1 VSCWPAFVAAFVL
14 LFPPIAWAG
23 QGPPPLAEPP
33 AATATPASEPL
44 PFTFDGPPAPV
55 APATIARDESGRATV
70 RAVRLTAP
78 LHLDGALDEA
88 VYTNVPPITDFI
100 QVEPE
105 EGAPATEK
113 TDVWV
118 TFDNTYVYVSFR
130 CFESDPAR
138 LVANEMRRDGNS
150 LWQGNDI
157 VGFTFDTF
165 YDRRNLVQFIVNPIG
180 GRSDGQ
186 VTNERQ
192 WNGDWN
198 PVWDVR
204 VGRFEGGWTVEAAL
218 PFKSLRY
225 RPGQA
230 QIWGFNA
237 VRANR
242 WKNEL
247 SFVTRIPNALGMRG
261 LNQASLAATL
271 VGLEA
276 PPGSRSLEI
285 KPYAISS
292 LTTDQIATPRISN
305 DVTGDVG
312 FDVKYGVTEN
322 MTADLTYNTDFAQ
335 VEADEQ
341 QVNLTRFSLFFPE
354 KREFFLENQGMFL
367 FGGATTGFNAASS
380 NTPILFHSRQIGL
393 NAGRVVPLEAGGRLT
408 GRLGRYNLGVV
419 SMRTGEEAQ
428 SGARPTT
435 FSVVR
440 LRRDLLR
447 RSSVG
452 LLFTGRSVALNGS
465 GSNAAYGVDGAFAF
479 YDNLTFN
486 TYWARTRTDG
496 LSGSDSSY
504 RAQMDYAG
512 DRYGVQLERL
522 VIGDSFNPE
531 MGFLRRDD
539 MKRSF
544 GLFRF
549 SPRPTGQVF
558 RSVRRFFWSGS
569 MDYVTDGANHL
580 ETRDLNGEFAIE
592 FETSDRVAI
601 LYNDTYEFLP
611 RPFRIGPGVTLPVG
625 GYSFSNLRVAM
636 NLGQHRRLS
645 ANITGEHGTFYG
657 GERTAISVSRG
668 RVNLTSQFSLEPS
681 YSANWV
687 DLQQGSFTTHLVGSR
702 LTYTMTPLMFV
713 SALLQYNSAIHGVA
727 ANVRLRWE
735 YQPGSELFVVYN
747 EERDTWGRRFPDLAN
762 RALIVKINRL
772 FRF

>member
-1 VSCWPAFVAAFVL
+1 MTSRTGWLAVFGL
-14 LFPPIAWAG
+14 LLSSAAWAG
-23 QGPPPLAEPP
+23 QSTGPLAAPPAPAPP
-33 AATATPASEPL
+33 AAPGEI
-44 PFTFDGPPAPV
+44 PFSFDGPTPPV
-55 APATIARDESGRATV
+55 APATISRDESGRATI
-70 RAVRLTAP
+70 RAVRLSAP
-78 LHLDGALDEA
+78 LRLDGALDEA
-88 VYTNVPPITDFI
+88 IYTSVPPVSDFI

-113 TDVWV
+113 TEVWV
-118 TFDNTYVYVSFR
+118 TFDDDHVYVSFR
-130 CFESDPAR
+130 CTESDPSR
-138 LVANEMRRDGNS
+138 VVANEMRRDGS
-150 LWQGNDI
+150 GLWQGNDI
-157 VGFTFDTF
+157 VGFLLDTF
-165 YDRRNLVQFIVNPIG
+165 YDRRNLYQFSVNPIG

-198 PVWDVR
+198 PVWDVK

-225 RPGQA
+225 RPGRA

-237 VRANR
+237 MRSNR

-247 SFVTRIPNALGMRG
+247 SFITRIPNALGMRG
-261 LNQASLAATL
+261 LSQASLAATL

-276 PPGSRSLEI
+276 PTGSRSLEI
-285 KPYAISS
+285 KPYVISD
-292 LTTDQIATPRISN
+292 LTTDRSATPRVSN
-305 DVTGDVG
+305 DVSGDIG
-312 FDVKYGVTEN
+312 FDVKYGVTRN
-322 MTADLTYNTDFAQ
+322 LTADLTNNTDFAQ

-367 FGGATTGFNAASS
+367 FGGATTGNWQGPS

-393 NAGRVVPLEAGGRLT
+393 NAGRVVPIEAGGRLT
-408 GRLGRYNLGVV
+408 GRLGRYSLGVV
-419 SMRTGEEAQ
+419 GMRADEEVT

-452 LLFTGRSVALNGS
+452 LLYTGRSVDLRGAGANT
-465 GSNAAYGVDGAFAF
+465 AYGVDGTFAF
-479 YDNLTFN
+479 FDNLAFN
-486 TYWARTRTDG
+486 TYWARTRTEG
-496 LSGSDSSY
+496 LSRDDTSY

-512 DRYGVQLERL
+512 DRYGVQVERL
-522 VIGDSFNPE
+522 VVGDHFNPE
-531 MGFLRRDD
+531 LGFLRRDD
-539 MKRSF
+539 MQRSF

-549 SPRPTGQVF
+549 SPRPRAF
-558 RSVRRFFWSGS
+558 RSIRKFSWLGS
-569 MDYVTDGANHL
+569 LDYITNGTGHL

-592 FETSDRVAI
+592 FQSSDRFAVS
-601 LYNDTYEFLP
+601 YNDTYEFLP

-625 GYSFSNLRVAM
+625 GYGFSTLRLAM
-636 NLGQHRRLS
+636 NLGQHRMLAGNVAAER
-645 ANITGEHGTFYG
+645 GTFYG
-657 GERTAISVSRG
+657 GDKIALSVSRG
-668 RVNLTSQFSLEPS
+668 RVNLGAQLSLEPI
-681 YSANWV
+681 YSVNRV
-687 DLQQGSFTTHLVGSR
+687 ELPQGSFTTHLVGSR
-702 LTYTMTPLMFV
+702 VTHTMTPLMFV
-713 SALLQYNSAIHGVA
+713 SALLQYNSAIHAVA

>member
-1 VSCWPAFVAAFVL
+1 MRRTGFLVAFDL
-14 LFPPIAWAG
+14 LLASTGWAG
-23 QGPPPLAEPP
+23 QGAAPQALPP
-33 AATATPASEPL
+33 AAIAPAASEEL
-44 PFTFDGPPAPV
+44 PFSFDGPMPPV
-55 APATIARDESGRATV
+55 APATISRDESGRATI

-78 LHLDGALDEA
+78 LRLDGALDEA
-88 VYTNVPPITDFI
+88 VYASVPPISDFI
-100 QVEPE
+100 QVEPQ

-113 TDVWV
+113 TEVWV
-118 TFDNTYVYVSFR
+118 TFDGNYVYVSFR
-130 CFESDPAR
+130 CYESEPAR
-138 LVANEMRRDGNS
+138 VVANEMRRDGGN

-157 VGFTFDTF
+157 VGFLFDTF
-165 YDRRNLVQFIVNPIG
+165 YDRRNLYQFSVNPIG

-186 VTNERQ
+186 VTGERQ

-198 PVWDVR
+198 PVWDVK

-225 RPGQA
+225 RPGRA

-237 VRANR
+237 MRVNR

-247 SFVTRIPNALGMRG
+247 SFITRIPNALGMRG
-261 LNQASLAATL
+261 LNQASLAATV

-285 KPYAISS
+285 KPYAISA
-292 LTTDQIATPRISN
+292 LTTDHSATPRISN
-305 DVTGDVG
+305 DVSGDIG
-312 FDVKYGVTEN
+312 FDVKYGLTRN
-322 MTADLTYNTDFAQ
+322 LTADLTYNTDFAQ

-354 KREFFLENQGMFL
+354 KREFFLENQGTFS
-367 FGGATTGFNAASS
+367 FGGASTGNAAGSS

-393 NAGRVVPLEAGGRLT
+393 NEGRPVPIEAGGRLT
-408 GRLGRYNLGVV
+408 GRLGRYSLGVV
-419 SMRTGEEAQ
+419 SMRTDEEVE

-440 LRRDLLR
+440 LRRDVLR

-452 LLFTGRSVALNGS
+452 LLFTGRSVGLSTS
-465 GSNAAYGVDGAFAF
+465 GANTAYGVDGNFAF
-479 YDNLTFN
+479 FDNLAFN
-486 TYWARTRTDG
+486 TYWARTRTEG
-496 LSGSDSSY
+496 LSGDDSSY

-512 DRYGVQLERL
+512 DRYGIQAERL
-522 VIGDSFNPE
+522 VIGDNFNPE
-531 MGFLRRDD
+531 IGFLRRDD

-544 GLFRF
+544 ALFRF
-549 SPRPTGQVF
+549 SPRPRAF
-558 RSVRRFFWSGS
+558 RSIRKFSWSGS
-569 MDYVTDGANHL
+569 MDYITNGTGHL
-580 ETRDLNGEFAIE
+580 ETRDLNGEFGIE
-592 FETSDRVAI
+592 FQTSDRFAI

-611 RPFRIGPGVTLPVG
+611 RPFRIGPGVTLPIG
-625 GYSFSNLRVAM
+625 GYSFSSVRAAM
-636 NLGQHRRLS
+636 NFGQHRRF
-645 ANITGEHGTFYG
+645 AGNISGERGTFYG
-657 GERTAISVSRG
+657 GEKTAISVSRG
-668 RVNLTSQFSLEPS
+668 RVNLTSQFSLEPT
-681 YSANWV
+681 YSVNWV
-687 DLQQGSFTTHLVGSR
+687 DVQQGSFTTHLVGSR
-702 LTYTMTPLMFV
+702 VTYTMTPLMFV
-713 SALLQYNSAIHGVA
+713 SALLQYNSAIHAVA

>member
-1 VSCWPAFVAAFVL
+1 MP
-14 LFPPIAWAG
+14 
-23 QGPPPLAEPP
+23 
-33 AATATPASEPL
+33 
-44 PFTFDGPPAPV
+44 PV
-55 APATIARDESGRATV
+55 APATISRDESGRATI

-78 LHLDGALDEA
+78 LRLDGALDEA
-88 VYTNVPPITDFI
+88 VYASVPPISDFI
-100 QVEPE
+100 QVEPQ

-113 TDVWV
+113 TEVWV
-118 TFDNTYVYVSFR
+118 TFDGNYVYVSFR
-130 CFESDPAR
+130 CYESEPAR
-138 LVANEMRRDGNS
+138 VVANEMRRDGGN

-157 VGFTFDTF
+157 VGFLFDTF
-165 YDRRNLVQFIVNPIG
+165 YDRRNLYQFSVNPIG

-186 VTNERQ
+186 VTGERQ

-198 PVWDVR
+198 PVWDVK

-225 RPGQA
+225 RPGRA

-237 VRANR
+237 MRVNR

-247 SFVTRIPNALGMRG
+247 SFITRIPNALGMRG
-261 LNQASLAATL
+261 LNQASLAATV

-285 KPYAISS
+285 KPYAISA
-292 LTTDQIATPRISN
+292 LTTDHSATPRISN
-305 DVTGDVG
+305 DVSGDIG
-312 FDVKYGVTEN
+312 FDVKYGLTRN
-322 MTADLTYNTDFAQ
+322 LTADLTYNTDFAQ

-354 KREFFLENQGMFL
+354 KREFFLENQGTFS
-367 FGGATTGFNAASS
+367 FGGASTGNAAGSS

-393 NAGRVVPLEAGGRLT
+393 NEGRPVPIEAGGRLT
-408 GRLGRYNLGVV
+408 GRLGRYSLGVV
-419 SMRTGEEAQ
+419 SMRTDEEVE

-440 LRRDLLR
+440 LRRDVLR

-452 LLFTGRSVALNGS
+452 LLFTGRSVGLSTS
-465 GSNAAYGVDGAFAF
+465 GANTAYGVDGNFAF
-479 YDNLTFN
+479 FDNLAFN
-486 TYWARTRTDG
+486 TYWARTRTEG
-496 LSGSDSSY
+496 LSGDDSSY

-512 DRYGVQLERL
+512 DRYGIQAERL
-522 VIGDSFNPE
+522 VIGDNFNPE
-531 MGFLRRDD
+531 IGFLRRDD

-544 GLFRF
+544 ALFRF
-549 SPRPTGQVF
+549 SPRPRAF
-558 RSVRRFFWSGS
+558 RSIRKFSWSGS
-569 MDYVTDGANHL
+569 MDYITNGTGHL
-580 ETRDLNGEFAIE
+580 ETRDLNGEFGIE
-592 FETSDRVAI
+592 FQTSDRFAI

-611 RPFRIGPGVTLPVG
+611 RPFRIGPGVTLPIG
-625 GYSFSNLRVAM
+625 GYSFSSVRAAM
-636 NLGQHRRLS
+636 NFGQHRRF
-645 ANITGEHGTFYG
+645 AGNISGERGTFYG
-657 GERTAISVSRG
+657 GEKTAISVSRG
-668 RVNLTSQFSLEPS
+668 RVNLTSQFSLEPT
-681 YSANWV
+681 YSVNWV
-687 DLQQGSFTTHLVGSR
+687 DVQQGSFTTHLVGSR
-702 LTYTMTPLMFV
+702 VTYTMTPLMFV
-713 SALLQYNSAIHGVA
+713 SALLQYNSAIHAVA

>member
-1 VSCWPAFVAAFVL
+1 MTHRTAFLAAFGVL
-14 LFPPIAWAG
+14 IASTAWAA
-23 QGPPPLAEPP
+23 QSGPSP
-33 AATATPASEPL
+33 AAPLSPVDPKTPEEV
-44 PFTFDGPPAPV
+44 PFSIDGPAPPV
-55 APATIARDESGRATV
+55 APATVARDESGRATV
-70 RAVRLTAP
+70 RAIRLAQP
-78 LHLDGALDEA
+78 LRLDGALDEA
-88 VYTNVPPITDFI
+88 IYTSVPPISDFI

-113 TDVWV
+113 TEVWV
-118 TFDNTYVYVSFR
+118 SFDDDYVYISFR
-130 CFESDPAR
+130 CFETEPTR
-138 LVANEMRRDGNS
+138 VVANEMRRDGNN
-150 LWQGNDI
+150 LWQGNDV
-157 VGFTFDTF
+157 VGFVFDTF
-165 YDRRNLVQFIVNPIG
+165 YDRRNAFQFIVSPIG
-180 GRSDGQ
+180 GRMDGQ
-186 VTNERQ
+186 ITNERQ

-198 PVWDVR
+198 PVWEAKA
-204 VGRFEGGWTVEAAL
+204 GHFEGGWTVEAAV

-225 RPGQA
+225 RPGRA

-247 SFVTRIPNALGMRG
+247 SFLTRIPNALGMRG

-276 PPGSRSLEI
+276 PAGSRSLEI
-285 KPYAISS
+285 KPYAISG
-292 LTTDQIATPRISN
+292 LTTDRAATPRISN
-305 DVTGDVG
+305 DVSGDIG
-312 FDVKYGVTEN
+312 FDVKYGLTRN
-322 MTADLTYNTDFAQ
+322 LTADLTYNTDFAQ

-354 KREFFLENQGMFL
+354 KREFFLENQGIFT
-367 FGGATTGFNAASS
+367 FGGAATGNAAASS

-393 NAGRVVPLEAGGRLT
+393 NQGRVVPIDGGGRLT
-408 GRLGRYNLGVV
+408 GRIGRYNIGLV
-419 SMRTGEEAQ
+419 SMRTGDETESSAQ
-428 SGARPTT
+428 PTT

-440 LRRDLLR
+440 LRRDVLR
-447 RSSVG
+447 RSSFGV
-452 LLFTGRSVALNGS
+452 LFTGRSIGVTSPGANS
-465 GSNAAYGVDGAFAF
+465 AYGVDGNFAF

-486 TYWARTRTDG
+486 TYWARTRTEG
-496 LSGSDSSY
+496 LAGDDTSY

-512 DRYGVQLERL
+512 DRYGVQVERL
-522 VIGDSFNPE
+522 AIGDDFNPE

-549 SPRPTGQVF
+549 SPRPRGFT
-558 RSVRRFFWSGS
+558 SVRRFFWAGS
-569 MDYVTDGANHL
+569 VDYITDGADHL
-580 ETRDLNGEFAIE
+580 ETRDLSSEFAIE
-592 FETSDRVAI
+592 FETSDRFALI
-601 LYNDTYEFLP
+601 YNDTYEFLP

-636 NLGQHRRLS
+636 NFGQHRKFSGNLTAERGS
-645 ANITGEHGTFYG
+645 FYG
-657 GERTAISVSRG
+657 GERTAVSVSRG
-668 RVNLTSQFSLEPS
+668 RANLGSQFSLEPT
-681 YSANWV
+681 YSVNWV
-687 DLQQGSFTTHLVGSR
+687 DLPQGSFTTHLVGSR
-702 LTYTMTPLMFV
+702 VTYTMTPLMFV
-713 SALLQYNSAIHGVA
+713 SALVQYNSAIHAVA